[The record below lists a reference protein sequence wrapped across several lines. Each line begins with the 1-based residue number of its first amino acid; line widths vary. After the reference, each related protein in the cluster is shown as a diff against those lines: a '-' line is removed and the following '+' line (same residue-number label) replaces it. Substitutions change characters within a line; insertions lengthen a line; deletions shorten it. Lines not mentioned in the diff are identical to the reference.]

1 MEFPHKLK
9 QFVAWHRR
17 ALAAALAGL
26 GVLLLAT
33 QLAPTPPPGTDVVVT
48 TRAVAAGDVL
58 KASDVRVMELQ
69 PSSLPD
75 SDLPGIDDVV
85 GATVASNVA
94 ANSVL
99 QPGMLAVATD
109 VAPGR
114 ALVPVAI
121 ADEQLAG
128 LLVPGTRVSLVHASD
143 GFEVVTDDA
152 LVTAL
157 PAAREPSG
165 LAVGGTRAPL
175 VLVDVPREIAPEV
188 ASLGQYGAL
197 GVILTVA

>member
-17 ALAAALAGL
+17 SLAAALAGL

-33 QLAPTPPPGTDVVVT
+33 QLAPTPSQGTDVVVT
-48 TRAVAAGDVL
+48 SRAVAVGDVL
-58 KASDVRVMELQ
+58 TASDVRVVELP
-69 PSSLPD
+69 PSALPEG
-75 SDLPGIDDVV
+75 DLPAIDEVV
-85 GATVASNVA
+85 GGTAASHVA
-94 ANSVL
+94 ANSVV

-109 VAPGR
+109 VSPGR

-128 LLVPGTRVSLVHASD
+128 LLVPGTRVSLVHAGD

-157 PAAREPSG
+157 PAGREPSG

-175 VLVDVPREIAPEV
+175 VLVDVPREIAPTV